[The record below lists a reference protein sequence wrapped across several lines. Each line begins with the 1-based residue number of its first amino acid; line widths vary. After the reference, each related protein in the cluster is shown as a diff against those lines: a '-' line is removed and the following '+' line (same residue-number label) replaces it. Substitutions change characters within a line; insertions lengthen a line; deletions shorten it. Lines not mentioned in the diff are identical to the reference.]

1 MSASQVRTDLAL
13 ERAAAAVRLPNI
25 TQFKRGTYFQITQID
40 VPNDAAGI
48 PLGKPKGRYVTLEA
62 AALSR
67 FSDHYQ
73 EMTEELAQ
81 ELSAFLPE
89 GEILVVCLGNQA
101 ITPDALGQTG
111 MESAALTAAVC
122 KEIQPAAVLVIDALA
137 CSALNRLGTTI
148 QLCDSGIS
156 PGSGVANHRA
166 AFSEQTLGVP
176 VLAVGVPTVVDLRT
190 IVESITERTAP
201 RDTPNLMVTPRDIDR
216 LIDHASGMLATAINL
231 ALQPSMTFADAEGLG

>member
-1 MSASQVRTDLAL
+1 MPASQVRTDLAL
-13 ERAAAAVRLPNI
+13 ERAATAVRLPNI
-25 TQFKRGTYFQITQID
+25 TQSKRGTYFQITQID

-101 ITPDALGQTG
+101 ITPDALGPRIAGKLLATRHLQTELQEEQELSFLRALRPVSVFTPGVLGQTG

-137 CSALNRLGTTI
+137 CSALNRLGTTAFPPEAELPI
-148 QLCDSGIS
+148 IGLLFPSRRLECRCLQWACRLWWICAPLWKVLRSELLQGI
-156 PGSGVANHRA
+156 HR
-166 AFSEQTLGVP
+166 
-176 VLAVGVPTVVDLRT
+176 
-190 IVESITERTAP
+190 I
-201 RDTPNLMVTPRDIDR
+201 
-216 LIDHASGMLATAINL
+216 
-231 ALQPSMTFADAEGLG
+231 